1 MDSRGIHRDIDRF
14 SISITART
22 HVRAFTIDGWI
33 DRSMVVIDRDV
44 SARIRHVLVW
54 IIIRARACSQLWYI
68 LAINFRIDLCGS
80 RRFVPAG

>member
-1 MDSRGIHRDIDRF
+1 
-14 SISITART
+14 
-22 HVRAFTIDGWI
+22 
-33 DRSMVVIDRDV
+33 MVVIDRDA

-68 LAINFRIDLCGS
+68 LAINFRIDLYGS